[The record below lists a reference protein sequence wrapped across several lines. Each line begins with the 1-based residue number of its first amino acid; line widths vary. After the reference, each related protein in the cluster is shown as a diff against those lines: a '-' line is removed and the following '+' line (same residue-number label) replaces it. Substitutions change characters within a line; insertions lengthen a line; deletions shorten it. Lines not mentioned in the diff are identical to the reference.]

1 MSGVLTIEKSN
12 KCSMGDNEKLLEHEV
27 EVITSI
33 LQSKAKYRQI
43 IQAGIAQWVKDFQS
57 GRIKIET
64 VDDLR
69 KLVELDIKLQKDEL
83 D

>member
-1 MSGVLTIEKSN
+1 
-12 KCSMGDNEKLLEHEV
+12 MGDNEKLLEHEV